1 MTLLKSIEFAFFF
14 ARVLVKT
21 SLHRNAFP
29 IPNSDRPGSYSL
41 SAIFQR
47 SSLQSLGGFLRDEGA
62 GGGALV
68 APRGGQVAD
77 LAVVPREAV
86 DAGLDENEAV
96 LGVLVLAVALE
107 VLADGDGLGNSVSG
121 GAPAGEWGRKG
132 RGMAHLLDQVVE
144 VLGKLGSEAWKSQCQ
159 P

>member
-1 MTLLKSIEFAFFF
+1 MTLLKSIEFAFF
-14 ARVLVKT
+14 RP
-21 SLHRNAFP
+21 SPREDQLHRNAFP

-47 SSLQSLGGFLRDEGA
+47 RPFQSLGGFLRDEGA

-68 APRGGQVAD
+68 APRGGQVAN

-107 VLADGDGLGNSVSG
+107 VLADGDGLGIQS
-121 GAPAGEWGRKG
+121 AAGL
-132 RGMAHLLDQVVE
+132 H
-144 VLGKLGSEAWKSQCQ
+144 
-159 P
+159 